1 MEYIFLINKKSIQNF
16 LLQFKKHLHVAKC
29 QVKEI
34 YSKKIFNLKLRHSNT
49 IKKYRYVNFL

>member
-1 MEYIFLINKKSIQNF
+1 MEYIFLINKKLVQNF

-34 YSKKIFNLKLRHSNT
+34 YSKKISNLKLLSLHDTNSNRNT
-49 IKKYRYVNFL
+49 ITN

>member
-1 MEYIFLINKKSIQNF
+1 MNKKSVQNF